1 LKSFNKFIRG
11 KLVFIILT
19 LFFFTQCYKEINTF
33 SQPSNRELAHAKH
46 LFSEWKNNS
55 KEFSSSTLLMQR
67 TDTLIYD
74 SYNKTPDWS
83 NAVIYFDNNKKQTV
97 IEVPIL
103 QNIQSAYYYED
114 QDNTSDTT
122 FSSNQRSLVIIQDS
136 SGYYFL
142 AVCNI
147 IPNENYVIEGGIN
160 SNNNYRTKENSFDGV
175 VFYTDWDDYIL
186 EGYKFTDGE
195 CSAIID
201 SIIHDSND
209 TVNILRPRTDP
220 CFIIQICEKI
230 WVQCGP
236 FTFGELQPREFCE
249 HIYCQ
254 NFIVCPETLNSSA
267 NGKGGYRG
275 TSGLKN
281 GWNNSGNGNSN
292 GGGNSGG
299 LNLGHFKDDC
309 GDNPG
314 FSNELSGIISECNT
328 IFKGNYPLFK
338 KCLTTALFNYGEE
351 VNPECVLEAFE
362 LDNEDCIMNSPG
374 LYAKIVELLKSNISS
389 ACDPTK
395 SVSEIINELTDE
407 ACSQSGDPLDNIEEK
422 LAKGDYIKESPSFK
436 SVPRL
441 KCLWE
446 KLKISGSSLY
456 CNTFDDFEDKT
467 KHTLKL
473 WVQDVVDGRAE
484 TVPVGNDIHIIID
497 WEEIKNECDIQI
509 ITTLLHEGL
518 HAFIENLYL
527 AANKYNKNIDDYF
540 PNYQSYLNQ
549 YGPNYGIA
557 DHEYLAAHWIQKIVD
572 GLKDIYGNTFTDGEY
587 LAFAWQGLRNTDAWA
602 SFWANLSN
610 TQRNQINTNLTSGL
624 SKCTKTCL

>member
-1 LKSFNKFIRG
+1 MKAFNRFFNDN
-11 KLVFIILT
+11 LVFIILT
-19 LFFFTQCYKEINTF
+19 LLLFTQCYKEINTF
-33 SQPSNRELAHAKH
+33 SRPSNRELAHAKH

-55 KEFSSSTLLMQR
+55 NEFSPSTLLMPR
-67 TDTLIYD
+67 TDSLIYD
-74 SYNKTPDWS
+74 SYNKIPDWS

-136 SGYYFL
+136 SGFYFL

-147 IPNENYVIEGGIN
+147 IPNENYVLTGGIN

-201 SIIHDSND
+201 SIVHDSND

-220 CFIIQICEKI
+220 CFIIQICERI
-230 WVQCGP
+230 YVQCGP
-236 FTFGELQPREFCE
+236 ITFGELQPREFCE
-249 HIYCQ
+249 HIFCQ

-292 GGGNSGG
+292 GSGNSGG
-299 LNLGHFKDDC
+299 LNLGHFKNDC

-314 FSNELSGIISECNT
+314 FTNELSGIISECNT

-362 LDNEDCIMNSPG
+362 LDNEDCIMNTPG

-407 ACSQSGDPLDNIEEK
+407 ACAQAGDPLENIEEK
-422 LAKGDYIKESPSFK
+422 LEKGDYIIETPAFK

-446 KLKISGSSLY
+446 KLKIAGSSLY
-456 CNTFDDFEDKT
+456 CNTFDDFEGVS
-467 KHTLKL
+467 KHHIQLD
-473 WVQDVVDGRAE
+473 VQHIDGTVRAHTYE
-484 TVPVGNDIHIIID
+484 GDNGIIHINID
-497 WEEIKNECDIQI
+497 WEKIKNDCDIKI
-509 ITTLLHEGL
+509 MTTLMHEGL

-540 PNYQSYLNQ
+540 PNYQSYLNK
-549 YGPNYGIA
+549 YKNDGDA
-557 DHEYLAAHWIQKIVD
+557 DHEYLAAHWLYKIVD
-572 GLKDIYGNTFTDGEY
+572 GLKDIYGNAFTDDEY
-587 LAFAWQGLRNTDAWA
+587 LAFAWQGLQNTDAWL
-602 SFWANLSN
+602 NLTN
-610 TQRNQINTNLTSGL
+610 TQKNQINTNLTSGL